1 MCFPLGDAF
10 CNAPAQLQA
19 LDRAG
24 PRRVPSVARP
34 LNSRGGSLQAGV
46 IRSGAGRSGGPA
58 RAVDA
63 DVALMKGFSGASR
76 RLRCPTLLPGMVG
89 MALRVRT
96 GVRETGAAGAAGGVA
111 GAALATGVSR
121 GVTCII
127 TKWLDVD
134 LIEQSFRLN
143 SDLLS

>member
-1 MCFPLGDAF
+1 M
-10 CNAPAQLQA
+10 
-19 LDRAG
+19 
-24 PRRVPSVARP
+24 PSAARP

-96 GVRETGAAGAAGGVA
+96 GVRATGAAGAAGGVA

-121 GVTCII
+121 GVTLASVDG
-127 TKWLDVD
+127 TRSREPSSKVSAATRLRASLRDRRPRESSRSDVD
-134 LIEQSFRLN
+134 WRKKSIS
-143 SDLLS
+143 